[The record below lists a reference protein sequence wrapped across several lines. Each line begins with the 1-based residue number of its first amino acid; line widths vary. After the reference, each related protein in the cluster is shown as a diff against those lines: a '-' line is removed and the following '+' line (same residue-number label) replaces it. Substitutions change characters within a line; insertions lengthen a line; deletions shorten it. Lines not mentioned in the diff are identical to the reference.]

1 LKETKIRIRWS
12 NNTETYVSEGDD
24 WFSSAKKAGLEI
36 PTGCL
41 TGSCGA
47 CEIDVNGKTVRA
59 CISDI
64 KSNKKSLLKV
74 SLTTDPFWEN

>member
-1 LKETKIRIRWS
+1 MKKTKIKIKWP
-12 NNTETYVSEGDD
+12 NNIESYASKGDD
-24 WFSSAKKAGLEI
+24 WLFTAEKAGLNI

-47 CEIDVNGKTVRA
+47 CEIDVNGETIRA

-64 KSNKKSLLKV
+64 NGDEKSVLNV
-74 SLTTDPFWEN
+74 SLTKDPFW

>member
-1 LKETKIRIRWS
+1 MKNSKIKIRWP
-12 NNTETYVSEGDD
+12 NDNETFASEGDD
-24 WFSSAKKAGLEI
+24 WFSSAQKAGLKI
-36 PTGCL
+36 PSGCL

-47 CEIDVNGKTVRA
+47 CEIDVNGETIRA

-64 KSNKKSLLKV
+64 KNNKKGLLKV